1 MPRITL
7 NPGLR
12 EFLSFREQYDGLVA
26 DLERAGYEV
35 TLVDPVEKSQI
46 PDAPRGTFYPGEP
59 SLVDLFIR
67 VSEGAVAADALV
79 RLISARLRGGT
90 RNTRTGEIILP
101 DGAVHTFE
109 LPGE

>member
-7 NPGLR
+7 DPGLG

-46 PDAPRGTFYPGEP
+46 P
-59 SLVDLFIR
+59 
-67 VSEGAVAADALV
+67 GAVGHFLSGRAV
-79 RLISARLRGGT
+79 SGGPVYP
-90 RNTRTGEIILP
+90 RFGGSRRR
-101 DGAVHTFE
+101 
-109 LPGE
+109 